1 VNVLRNARPLVAG
14 NWKMHKTIAASTAFV
29 RELLALEPNLEAVDA
44 VVFPPFTAL
53 SAVGEALT
61 GSALGLGGQTMSDC
75 DSGACT
81 GEISP
86 LMLLDCGAHWVI
98 LGHSE
103 CRANDGETDAAVNRK
118 VHAALRLGITPIVA
132 VGESAA
138 DHAAGRT
145 HDHVIAQTNAAFD
158 GVTPTDV
165 ARCVVAY
172 EPIWA
177 IGTGLSDSPLA
188 ANDVMAHIRG
198 SVAGLEQTRILYG
211 GSVKPDNIGA
221 FVAQPHIDGALVGG
235 ASLNAQSFA
244 DLIANARLS
253 AGR

>member
-1 VNVLRNARPLVAG
+1 MHAARALVAG
-14 NWKMHKTIAASTAFV
+14 NWKMHKTVAESTAFV
-29 RELLALEPNLEAVDA
+29 RELLALEPDLEAVDA
-44 VVFPPFTAL
+44 VIFPPFTAL
-53 SAVGEALT
+53 CAAGDAVT
-61 GSALGLGGQTMSDC
+61 GSRLGLGGQTMWDC
-75 DSGACT
+75 EAGAFT

-86 LMLLDCGAHWVI
+86 LMLLDCGARWVI

-103 CRANDGETDAAVNRK
+103 RRANNGETDAAVNRK
-118 VHAALRLGITPIVA
+118 VHCALRVGITPIVC

-145 HDHVIAQTNAAFD
+145 HAHVVRQASAAFD
-158 GVTPTDV
+158 GVTPDDV

-177 IGTGLSDSPLA
+177 IGTGLADTPA
-188 ANDVMAHIRG
+188 GANDVMAQIRG
-198 SVAGLEQTRILYG
+198 AVTGLEQTRILYG

-235 ASLNAQSFA
+235 ASLGAPSFA
-244 DLIANARLS
+244 DLIANTRAVTVR
-253 AGR
+253 

>member
-1 VNVLRNARPLVAG
+1 MHAARALVAG
-14 NWKMHKTIAASTAFV
+14 NWKMHKTVAESTAFV
-29 RELLALEPNLEAVDA
+29 RELLALEPDLEAVDA
-44 VVFPPFTAL
+44 VIFPPFTAL
-53 SAVGEALT
+53 YAVGEALA
-61 GSALGLGGQTMSDC
+61 GSRLGLGGQTMCDC
-75 DSGACT
+75 EAGAFT

-86 LMLLDCGAHWVI
+86 LMLLDCGARWVI

-103 CRANDGETDAAVNRK
+103 RRAYNGETDAAINRK
-118 VHAALRLGITPIVA
+118 VHSALRLGLTPIVA

-145 HDHVIAQTNAAFD
+145 YAHVVAQTTAAFD
-158 GVTPTDV
+158 GVTPADV

-177 IGTGLSDSPLA
+177 IGTGLSDSPPA
-188 ANDVMAHIRG
+188 ANNVMAQIR
-198 SVAGLEQTRILYG
+198 SAVAGLEQTRILYG

-235 ASLNAQSFA
+235 ASLAPQSFA
-244 DLIANARLS
+244 DLIANAR
-253 AGR
+253 AVR

>member
-1 VNVLRNARPLVAG
+1 VHAARALVAG
-14 NWKMHKTIAASTAFV
+14 NWKMHKTVAEATAFV
-29 RELLALEPNLEAVDA
+29 RALLALEPNLGVVDA

-53 SAVGEALT
+53 YAVGEALT
-61 GSALGLGGQTMSDC
+61 GSALGMGGQTMCDC
-75 DSGACT
+75 DFGAFT

-86 LMLLDCGAHWVI
+86 LMLLDCGARWVI

-103 CRANDGETDAAVNRK
+103 RRANNGENDAAINRK
-118 VHAALRLGITPIVA
+118 VHTALRLGITPIVA

-138 DHAAGRT
+138 DHAGGRT
-145 HDHVIAQTNAAFD
+145 HAHVVAQTTAAFD

-177 IGTGLSDSPLA
+177 IGTGLSDSPPD
-188 ANDVMAHIRG
+188 ANNVMAEIRG
-198 SVAGLEQTRILYG
+198 CVAGLEQTRILYG

-235 ASLNAQSFA
+235 ASLEPQSFA
-244 DLIANARLS
+244 SIIANARVN
-253 AGR
+253 AAR

>member
-1 VNVLRNARPLVAG
+1 MHSGRALVAG
-14 NWKMHKTIAASTAFV
+14 NWKMHKTVAESTAFV
-29 RELLALEPNLEAVDA
+29 REVLALRPDLEAVDA

-53 SAVGEALT
+53 WAVGEALT
-61 GSALGLGGQTMSDC
+61 GSRLGMGGQTMCDC
-75 DSGACT
+75 DNGAFT

-86 LMLLDCGAHWVI
+86 LMLLDCGARWVI

-103 CRANDGETDAAVNRK
+103 RRAYNGETDAAINRK
-118 VHAALRLGITPIVA
+118 VHTALRVGITPIVA

-145 HDHVIAQTNAAFD
+145 HAHVIAQTTAAFD
-158 GVTPTDV
+158 GVTAADV

-177 IGTGLSDSPLA
+177 IGTGLSDSPA
-188 ANDVMAHIRG
+188 VANDVMAQIRG
-198 SVAGLEQTRILYG
+198 AVAGLEQTRILYG
-211 GSVKPDNIGA
+211 GSVKPDNIGD

-235 ASLNAQSFA
+235 ASLGAQSFA
-244 DLIANARLS
+244 DLIANAR
-253 AGR
+253 AGAAR

>member
-1 VNVLRNARPLVAG
+1 MHAARALVAG
-14 NWKMHKTIAASTAFV
+14 NWKMHKTVRESVAFV
-29 RELLALEPNLEAVDA
+29 RELLALGPDFDAVDA
-44 VVFPPFTAL
+44 AIFPPFTAL

-61 GSALGLGGQTMSDC
+61 GSRLGMGGQTMC
-75 DSGACT
+75 DTESGACT

-86 LMLLDCGAHWVI
+86 IMLLDCGAHWVI

-103 CRANDGETDAAVNRK
+103 QRASACETDAGVNRK
-118 VHAALRLGITPIVA
+118 VHTALRLGLTPIVA

-145 HDHVIAQTNAAFD
+145 HDHVVSQITAAFD
-158 GVTPTDV
+158 GVTPADV

-177 IGTGLSDSPLA
+177 IGTGLSDNPSS
-188 ANDVMAHIRG
+188 ANDVMAQIRG
-198 SVAGLEQTRILYG
+198 AVAGLEQTRILYG

-235 ASLNAQSFA
+235 ASLGAQSFA
-244 DLIANARLS
+244 DLMANARVR
-253 AGR
+253 APR

>member
-1 VNVLRNARPLVAG
+1 MHAARALVAG
-14 NWKMHKTIAASTAFV
+14 NWKMHKTIAESTAFV
-29 RELLALEPNLEAVDA
+29 RELLALEPDFDAIDA
-44 VVFPPFTAL
+44 VIFPPFTAL
-53 SAVGEALT
+53 AAAGEALR
-61 GSALGLGGQTMSDC
+61 GSLLGLGGQTMNDA
-75 DSGACT
+75 DSGAFT

-103 CRANDGETDAAVNRK
+103 RRASCGETDAAINRK
-118 VHAALRLGITPIVA
+118 VHAALRLGLTPIVA

-145 HDHVIAQTNAAFD
+145 HDHVVLQTSAAFD
-158 GVTPTDV
+158 GVTPDDV

-177 IGTGLSDSPLA
+177 IGTGLSDSPAA
-188 ANDVMAHIRG
+188 ANNVMAQIRG
-198 SVAGLEQTRILYG
+198 SVSGLERTRILYG
-211 GSVKPDNIGA
+211 GSVKPDNIGQ

-235 ASLNAQSFA
+235 ASLGAQSFA
-244 DLIANARLS
+244 DLIANARVN
-253 AGR
+253 ATR

>member
-1 VNVLRNARPLVAG
+1 MFADRPLVAG
-14 NWKMHKTIAASTAFV
+14 NWKMNKTIAETIAFV
-29 RELLALEPNLEAVDA
+29 REALARQPDLDAVDA
-44 VVFPPFTAL
+44 VIFPPFTAL
-53 SAVGEALT
+53 SAAGEALT
-61 GSALGLGGQTMSDC
+61 GSRLGLGGQTMC
-75 DSGACT
+75 DAESGAFT

-86 LMLLDCGAHWVI
+86 LMLLDCGARWVI

-103 CRANDGETDAAVNRK
+103 RRANNGETDAAVNRK

-145 HDHVIAQTNAAFD
+145 HAHVTAQTTAAFD
-158 GVTPTDV
+158 GVTAADV
-165 ARCVVAY
+165 ARCVMAY

-177 IGTGLSDSPLA
+177 IGTGLADSPSG
-188 ANDVMAHIRG
+188 ANDVMAEIRG

-235 ASLNAQSFA
+235 ASLDPYSFCE
-244 DLIANARLS
+244 LIANARAS
-253 AGR
+253 AYR